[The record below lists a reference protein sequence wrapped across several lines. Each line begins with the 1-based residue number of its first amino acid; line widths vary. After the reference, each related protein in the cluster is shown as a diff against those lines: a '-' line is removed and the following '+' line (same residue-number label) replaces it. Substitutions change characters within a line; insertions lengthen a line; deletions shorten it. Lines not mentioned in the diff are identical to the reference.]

1 MNKVNFSCTS
11 CGRCCHDL
19 RLTLSV
25 SEAIQ
30 WLHRGGKVQIL
41 CHAAA
46 DLDDLSPVVA
56 YRSARSFPARSGGL
70 AIRVQVI
77 LAAHFDGACPN
88 LLPDMRCGIYGERP
102 NTCRIYPAEIIPG
115 LALKRD
121 RKLCPPEA
129 WDDRQPEYLS
139 ADGRILDVVTD
150 TAIDA
155 ARAVG
160 LREVGMHRALATAL
174 GMKIAALENEGFA
187 VWSIPS
193 GALLPILRE
202 AMQKAGDPSKGTPS
216 PDWLFV
222 SPRPETLALITAA
235 GAKAVTS
242 PNHDQV
248 AYLPL
253 Y

>member
-1 MNKVNFSCTS
+1 MTGINFSCTS

-25 SEAIQ
+25 AEAIQ
-30 WLHRGGKVQIL
+30 WLHRGGKVQVL

-56 YRSARSFPARSGGL
+56 YRSARSFPARSSGL
-70 AIRVQVI
+70 AIRVQII
-77 LAAHFDGACPN
+77 LAAHFNGACPN

-115 LALKRD
+115 LRLKSG

-129 WDDRQPEYLS
+129 WDDRQTEYLS

-150 TAIDA
+150 AAIGA
-155 ARAVG
+155 ARATG
-160 LREVGMHRALATAL
+160 LREVGMRQALATAL

-193 GALLPILRE
+193 DELLPILRD
-202 AMQKAGDPSKGTPS
+202 AMQGVGNPNKDTPS

-222 SPRPETLALITAA
+222 SPRPETLALIKAA
-235 GAKAVTS
+235 GANAVS
-242 PNHDQV
+242 CPNHDQI

>member
-1 MNKVNFSCTS
+1 MNFSCTS

-25 SEAIQ
+25 AEAIQ
-30 WLHRGGKVQIL
+30 WLHRGGQVQVL

-46 DLDDLSPVVA
+46 DLDDVSPVVA
-56 YRSARSFPARSGGL
+56 YRRARSFSARSGGL

-77 LAAHFDGACPN
+77 LAAHFAGACPN

-115 LALKRD
+115 LALKSD

-139 ADGRILDVVTD
+139 ADGCILDVVTD
-150 TAIDA
+150 TAIVA
-155 ARAVG
+155 ARAAG
-160 LREVGMHRALATAL
+160 MRDVGMHRALATAL
-174 GMKIAALENEGFA
+174 GMEIAALENEGFA

-193 GALLPILRE
+193 DALLHSLWA
-202 AMQKAGDPSKGTPS
+202 AMQEARDPSKDIPS

-222 SPRPETLALITAA
+222 SPRPETLALITGA
-235 GAKAVTS
+235 GAIAAS
-242 PNHDQV
+242 SANHDQV
-248 AYLPL
+248 TYLPL

>member
-1 MNKVNFSCTS
+1 MNKINFSCTS

-25 SEAIQ
+25 AEAIP
-30 WLHRGGKVQIL
+30 WLHRGGKVQVL

-56 YRSARSFPARSGGL
+56 YRSARSLPARSGGL
-70 AIRVQVI
+70 ALRVQVI
-77 LAAHFDGACPN
+77 LAAHFVGACPN

-115 LALKRD
+115 LALESD

-129 WDDRQPEYLS
+129 WDDRQPVYLS
-139 ADGRILDVVTD
+139 ADGRILDVVTY
-150 TAIDA
+150 TAIEA
-155 ARAVG
+155 ARAAG
-160 LREVGMHRALATAL
+160 LREVGMLRALATAI
-174 GMKIAALENEGFA
+174 GIKIAALENEGLA

-193 GALLPILRE
+193 DALLPILRD
-202 AMQKAGDPSKGTPS
+202 AMQEIGDPSKDTPS

-222 SPRPETLALITAA
+222 SPRPERLALIHAT
-235 GAKAVTS
+235 GAKAMSS